1 MREEDWSGVT
11 DAGKA
16 VFLFDGDEQPSTG
29 GRQKEPQPLSVEEI
43 VEVVATIPRGCSGSD
58 FFNMV
63 LDSHPSLLTI
73 AWHGLASFPV
83 VYKIF
88 FEGKTASEAIERL
101 KHPVG
106 EAENFLWYSNI
117 RNALTYRYNERLPR
131 FFEALESVLD
141 SQKVYGAADCFR
153 AFYIAINAAVG
164 RTFRQRIA
172 PAIFYDQH
180 RGDWQRKS
188 VTYFGFSLQRQEA
201 MKEEML
207 QGFRYRKTVGI
218 VRAPIST
225 LGTTQNFMLTY
236 GPNQYQPNPL
246 VFLKYYASGEPY
258 GCYIDADDPKLE
270 STRQVR
276 FEDLKL
282 FPRET
287 TEALCAFLRIP
298 WSETCLHITTNG
310 EDSGIMDG
318 TEGFDITPV
327 YKTHPEHLSALD
339 SYRIELLNAKNF
351 EVWGYKLRY
360 YDGQKYSPDEL
371 KKLFDLPFKVE
382 QQTLDAWPDWPD
394 AEVSKEFHA
403 WIYQR
408 ALEVTA
414 HGENCPPKD
423 AAGRP
428 KKLVPCLR
436 PELSP
441 GQRLYTDGAMPTS
454 GQSCVSQEGERE
466 ADGTKRYI
474 YGAGDFGRRLGHCF
488 QVMGKAFYGFI
499 VSEGAPASMRLGLPV
514 VNVGDFH
521 ERDATV
527 YIAIADA
534 EAVRAVKERLLQK
547 GLAPERI
554 VDASGFI
561 HACLRPWR

>member
-1 MREEDWSGVT
+1 MVT
-11 DAGKA
+11 NNR
-16 VFLFDGDEQPSTG
+16 LRG
-29 GRQKEPQPLSVEEI
+29 GRQKEPEPLSVEEI

-73 AWHGLASFPV
+73 GWQGLAAFPV
-83 VYKIF
+83 VYEIF
-88 FEGKTASEAIERL
+88 LAGRTAAEAIEHLR
-101 KHPVG
+101 HPAG
-106 EAENFLWYSNI
+106 EAEQFLWDSNM
-117 RNALTYRYNERLPR
+117 RGALKYRYDERLPR
-131 FFEALESVLD
+131 FFAALESALD
-141 SQKVYGAADCFR
+141 PQKMYGAADWFR
-153 AFYIAINAAVG
+153 AFYIAINMAVG

-172 PAIFYDQH
+172 PAMFYDQH
-180 RGDWQRKS
+180 RGLWQRKS
-188 VTYFGFSLQRQEA
+188 VTYFGLSLERQEM

-258 GCYIDADDPKLE
+258 GYYLDADDPKLE
-270 STRQVR
+270 NTRQVR

-282 FPRET
+282 YPRET

-298 WSETCLHITTNG
+298 WSKTCMHVTTNG
-310 EDSGIMDG
+310 EDGGIVDG

-382 QQTLDAWPDWPD
+382 HQTLDAWPDWPD

-408 ALEVTA
+408 ALEITA
-414 HGENCPPKD
+414 HGENCPPED

-428 KKLVPCLR
+428 KKLVPALR

-441 GQRLYTDGAMPTS
+441 GQRLYTDGVMPTA
-454 GQSCVSQEGERE
+454 GQYRVSEQRNP
-466 ADGTKRYI
+466 DDQKRYI
-474 YGAGDFGRRLGHCF
+474 YGAGDFGHRLGRYF
-488 QVMGKAFYGFI
+488 QSQGKAFYGVV

-514 VNVGDFH
+514 VNVGEFH
-521 ERDATV
+521 ELDATV
-527 YIAIADA
+527 YIAIDNA
-534 EAVRAVKERLLQK
+534 EIVHCVRERLLRA
-547 GLAPERI
+547 GLAAERI
-554 VDASGFI
+554 IDASKFI
-561 HACLRPWR
+561 REYLRAKK